1 MLGDTRNSPTWANNA
16 ITRGF
21 FDAVWPDLLPSDG
34 GSDSIVRLGDI
45 LNYGK
50 AYMAGQVGV
59 TQTAGSISSSQSDG
73 NIVMW
78 HVFGDPTLELWTG
91 KPLRILPEIFT
102 ILLREANRWRI
113 EYEVEGAIITI
124 LQGGVPVGRAPVIN
138 GVADIPL
145 IRDLELQVPVGGL
158 QISASMPG
166 EVSAGL
172 GAPSVSADLAVTKT
186 AAPSSIVVGE
196 HITYAIAVTNQGP
209 DQATGVFVE
218 DFLPQGVT
226 FVSVSSSQGDC
237 FQQTAGIACELG
249 DLPPG
254 TTATVEL
261 VGKATQAG
269 TVNNSATATG
279 DEDDPDTANNSGQ
292 VSVTIGTG

>member
-1 MLGDTRNSPTWANNA
+1 MLGDTRNSPTWANSA

-21 FDAVWPDLLPSDG
+21 FDAVWPDLLLSDG

-145 IRDLELQVPVGGL
+145 IRDLDLQVPVGGL

-166 EVSAGL
+166 
-172 GAPSVSADLAVTKT
+172 
-186 AAPSSIVVGE
+186 
-196 HITYAIAVTNQGP
+196 
-209 DQATGVFVE
+209 
-218 DFLPQGVT
+218 
-226 FVSVSSSQGDC
+226 
-237 FQQTAGIACELG
+237 
-249 DLPPG
+249 
-254 TTATVEL
+254 
-261 VGKATQAG
+261 
-269 TVNNSATATG
+269 
-279 DEDDPDTANNSGQ
+279 
-292 VSVTIGTG
+292 

>member
-1 MLGDTRNSPTWANNA
+1 MGLPTSLSSE
-16 ITRGF
+16 TSTFRF
-21 FDAVWPDLLPSDG
+21 QLAVCRYQPVCPARCPRDW
-34 GSDSIVRLGDI
+34 
-45 LNYGK
+45 
-50 AYMAGQVGV
+50 
-59 TQTAGSISSSQSDG
+59 
-73 NIVMW
+73 
-78 HVFGDPTLELWTG
+78 
-91 KPLRILPEIFT
+91 
-102 ILLREANRWRI
+102 
-113 EYEVEGAIITI
+113 
-124 LQGGVPVGRAPVIN
+124 VPRRFRP
-138 GVADIPL
+138 
-145 IRDLELQVPVGGL
+145 
-158 QISASMPG
+158 
-166 EVSAGL
+166 
-172 GAPSVSADLAVTKT
+172 DLAVTKT

-196 HITYAIAVTNQGP
+196 NITYAIAVTNQGP

-269 TVNNSATATG
+269 TVNNSVTATG

>member
-1 MLGDTRNSPTWANNA
+1 M
-16 ITRGF
+16 
-21 FDAVWPDLLPSDG
+21 
-34 GSDSIVRLGDI
+34 
-45 LNYGK
+45 
-50 AYMAGQVGV
+50 
-59 TQTAGSISSSQSDG
+59 
-73 NIVMW
+73 
-78 HVFGDPTLELWTG
+78 
-91 KPLRILPEIFT
+91 
-102 ILLREANRWRI
+102 
-113 EYEVEGAIITI
+113 EGAIITI

-145 IRDLELQVPVGGL
+145 IRDLDLQVPVGGL

-196 HITYAIAVTNQGP
+196 NITYAIAVTNQGP